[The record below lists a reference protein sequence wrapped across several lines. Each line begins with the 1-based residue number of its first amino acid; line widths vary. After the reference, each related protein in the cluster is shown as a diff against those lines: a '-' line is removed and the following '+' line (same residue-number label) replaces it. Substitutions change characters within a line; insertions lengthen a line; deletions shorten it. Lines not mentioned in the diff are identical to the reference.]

1 MEEVMSTGTLS
12 VTAKGD
18 REIVMTREFNAPRTL
33 VFDALTKPE
42 LIRRWLGGLPGWSM
56 VVCDVDLRV
65 GGAYRYVWRKDGGH
79 EMGMGGIFREVQA
92 PERLVSNEKFDDAW
106 YEGECLGT
114 IVLTERAGRTTLTQT
129 LLYDTPA
136 ARDGV
141 LQSPME
147 QGVAISYD
155 RLDDLLSSSSR

>member
-1 MEEVMSTGTLS
+1 MSTGTLS

-33 VFDALTKPE
+33 VFDAHTKPE
-42 LIRRWLGGLPGWSM
+42 LIRRWMLGPPGWSM
-56 VVCDVDLRV
+56 VVCEVDLRV
-65 GGAYRYVWRKDGGH
+65 GGAYRYSWRKEGGP
-79 EMGMGGIFREVQA
+79 EMGMGGIFREVKA

-114 IVLTERAGRTTLTQT
+114 IVLTENAGRTTLIQT

-136 ARDGV
+136 ARDSV
-141 LQSPME
+141 IKSPME
-147 QGVAISYD
+147 QGIAYSYD
-155 RLDDLLSSSSR
+155 RLDDLLASSSR